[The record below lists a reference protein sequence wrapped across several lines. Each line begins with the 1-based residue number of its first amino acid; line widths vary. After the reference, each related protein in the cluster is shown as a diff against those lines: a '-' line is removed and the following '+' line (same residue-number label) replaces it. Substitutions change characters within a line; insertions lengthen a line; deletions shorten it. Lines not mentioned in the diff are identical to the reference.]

1 MDHCSCEH
9 CYNPVVAKG
18 LCGTHYK
25 RFQRHGDVTQSRP
38 TDWGKRDNHPL
49 MDSWRQIR
57 KYRGTKEIEP
67 AWKDFWEFVKDVG
80 ERPTDKHRLVRLD
93 QSKGYLKDNM
103 LWKEFLASSE
113 DAKEYAKVWRKA
125 NPDKAKNSELK
136 RMHGMS
142 LELFN
147 SLREEQNNSCA
158 ICKKHEDD
166 EKLALAVDHCHTTGK
181 IRGLLCANCNRALG
195 LFKDNKDFL
204 KSAITYL
211 GE

>member
-25 RFQRHGDVTQSRP
+25 RFQRHGDVNQTRP
-38 TDWGKRDNHPL
+38 NDWGKREKHPL
-49 MDSWRQIR
+49 MESWRWIK

-67 AWKDFWEFVKDVG
+67 TWTDFWKFVEDVG
-80 ERPTDKHRLVRLD
+80 DRPTDRHNLKRRD
-93 QSKGYLKDNM
+93 SSKGYTKENLF
-103 LWKEFLASSE
+103 WKESVASTVI
-113 DAKEYAKVWRKA
+113 AKEYAREWRKA
-125 NPDKAKNSELK
+125 NPDKAKNANLK
-136 RMHGMS
+136 SVHGIT
-142 LELFN
+142 LKYYLK
-147 SLREEQNNSCA
+147 LRDSQNNSCA
-158 ICKKHEDD
+158 ICKKHED
-166 EKLALAVDHCHTTGK
+166 EEPLAMAVDHCHTTGK

-195 LFKDNKDFL
+195 LFKDNRDFL